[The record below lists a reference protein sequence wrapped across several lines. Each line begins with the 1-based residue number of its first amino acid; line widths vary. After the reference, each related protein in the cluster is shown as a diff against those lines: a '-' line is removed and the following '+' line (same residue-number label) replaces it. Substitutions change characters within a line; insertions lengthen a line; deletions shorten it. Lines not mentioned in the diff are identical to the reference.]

1 MFQSILICFYLIG
14 CCFEIWVVLNLKMSF
29 FFCPLSLKMLW
40 LRRLFVLARN
50 AVICLALF
58 QAFQKLVV
66 AALVCSSKFPSF
78 IYRFYNKFPMNFGQ
92 NRHFLSNRL
101 LVFWFTLK
109 STIFW
114 SILGGFSLISF
125 HCLLFLPVFLVF
137 FTPKS
142 AIFWSILGEF
152 LFLSSFSFFL
162 VFFYTKIRHFSVKVR
177 FSVRFPPIL
186 VQFSVHF
193 PPILDGFCYRFLPF
207 SLPVFFGIFSHQ
219 NPPFLVRFSIQFP
232 PIVVQFSVHF
242 PPILGGFFKP
252 FRPNFWWF

>member
-1 MFQSILICFYLIG
+1 
-14 CCFEIWVVLNLKMSF
+14 
-29 FFCPLSLKMLW
+29 MLW

-92 NRHFLSNRL
+92 NRHFSSNRL

-114 SILGGFSLISF
+114 SIFGGFSLISF
-125 HCLLFLPVFLVF
+125 HCLLFLPVFF
-137 FTPKS
+137 FG
-142 AIFWSILGEF
+142 IFYTKIRHFWVNFGRIF
-152 LFLSSFSFFL
+152 IPVQFFFFL

-207 SLPVFFGIFSHQ
+207 SLPVFFLVFFHTRIHHFWSVFLFNFLQLWSNFLIHLT
-219 NPPFLVRFSIQFP
+219 NFLVNSPIHQFTNFLATKKVCDRS
-232 PIVVQFSVHF
+232 PITFRHKLWKFHF
-242 PPILGGFFKP
+242 TFH
-252 FRPNFWWF
+252 

>member
-1 MFQSILICFYLIG
+1 
-14 CCFEIWVVLNLKMSF
+14 
-29 FFCPLSLKMLW
+29 MLW

-114 SILGGFSLISF
+114 LIF
-125 HCLLFLPVFLVF
+125 ADIFPLFAVLARFFGIFYTKIRHFLVNF
-137 FTPKS
+137 GW
-142 AIFWSILGEF
+142 IFIPVQF
-152 LFLSSFSFFL
+152 LFFRY
-162 VFFYTKIRHFSVKVR
+162 FFYTKIRHFFGPFFCSISSNFGPIFCS
-177 FSVRFPPIL
+177 FS
-186 VQFSVHF
+186 SN
-193 PPILDGFCYRFLPF
+193 
-207 SLPVFFGIFSHQ
+207 FGWM
-219 NPPFLVRFSIQFP
+219 L
-232 PIVVQFSVHF
+232 
-242 PPILGGFFKP
+242 L
-252 FRPNFWWF
+252 